1 MDKITLNLTV
11 KKDKKSCD
19 ENYYVIGDIPE
30 LGSWE
35 EKKQMK
41 KNQRKYTNK
50 K

>member
-11 KKDKKSCD
+11 KKDKRCSD

-30 LGSWE
+30 LGRWE

-41 KNQRKYTNK
+41 KHQRKHSNK